1 MTSKHSP
8 QGADDLH
15 GDNKIKMKDSEKHYN
30 RNERE
35 LKKKK
40 ETVEQTDGKG
50 ALEERD
56 SERIEKKKLK
66 MTISS
71 DKE

>member
-1 MTSKHSP
+1 
-8 QGADDLH
+8 
-15 GDNKIKMKDSEKHYN
+15 MKDSEKHYN